1 MMHSPSIRST
11 SAVRDA
17 WRSHHRVLVVLGS
30 SGLVG
35 LALLAAGRSA
45 SRGDAVSTQGTAPS
59 IATGQRLDPGRPS
72 PASGSEPVRAQ
83 VTDSARSPTPSPPI
97 DSATF
102 VGDRAETER
111 FVSYDRDIQLTPEQE
126 QVRVAA
132 LTPLPAPC
140 CKNFSAATCCC
151 RCNMAKATWGLA
163 KQLIVRERANA
174 ERVRLTVAAWH
185 RAINPD
191 GFTGDAC
198 FTGGCNRAFAKNG
211 CGGMVE
217 GELVF

>member
-1 MMHSPSIRST
+1 
-11 SAVRDA
+11 
-17 WRSHHRVLVVLGS
+17 
-30 SGLVG
+30 
-35 LALLAAGRSA
+35 
-45 SRGDAVSTQGTAPS
+45 
-59 IATGQRLDPGRPS
+59 
-72 PASGSEPVRAQ
+72 
-83 VTDSARSPTPSPPI
+83 
-97 DSATF
+97 
-102 VGDRAETER
+102 
-111 FVSYDRDIQLTPEQE
+111 
-126 QVRVAA
+126 
-132 LTPLPAPC
+132 
-140 CKNFSAATCCC
+140 
-151 RCNMAKATWGLA
+151 MAKATWGLA